1 MATFTGQTK
10 SANIVLTPMTKAG
23 SGWAYDR
30 ADITYDGEFDPQ
42 GRRVTYDGVGT
53 LPVFSGQSKSATIT
67 LTAQAKS

>member
-1 MATFTGQTK
+1 
-10 SANIVLTPMTKAG
+10 MTKAG
-23 SGWAYDR
+23 SGWAYDS
-30 ADITYDGEFDPQ
+30 ADITYDGEFDPH